1 MTERT
6 LFDIRRTEAFSI
18 PVSPCEITSAG
29 SDREL
34 LLVADLPEVGQ
45 TAHWFAKVVVMSER
59 SPEQIVDQIRELLDS
74 LYRVDSR
81 RILATLIRLLGDF
94 DLAEEAMHEAFAA
107 ALSLWPGS
115 GVPGNPRP
123 WLISTARF
131 KAIDTLR
138 RRARFDASQGELV
151 RYLEAQSSS
160 PAESNEEGSLED
172 DGLEDD
178 RLRLIFTCCHPSLA
192 PEARVALTLREV
204 CGLTTEEI
212 AKAFLTTP
220 RTLAQRIV
228 RAKAKIRD
236 TPIRYEVP
244 SPQELPDRLGAV
256 LQVVYL
262 VFNEGYSAA
271 AGAEVTRAELT
282 GEAIR
287 LGRLL
292 TDLQPEPE
300 VIGLLSLMLLQE
312 SRRAARTSP
321 TGELILL
328 ENQNRSLWNR
338 RQIAEGVALLEKA
351 LKSRRFGPY
360 TLQAGIAAVHA
371 KAESVAAT
379 DWGQIVALYDQL
391 VRIQPSPV
399 VQLNRAVA
407 IAMRDGP
414 EAGLTHIDAVLEDGE
429 LENYYLAHSA
439 RADMCRRLGRTAEA
453 RSSYEK
459 ALALTQQEPERQFLQ
474 ERIRQLK

>member
-1 MTERT
+1 
-6 LFDIRRTEAFSI
+6 
-18 PVSPCEITSAG
+18 
-29 SDREL
+29 
-34 LLVADLPEVGQ
+34 
-45 TAHWFAKVVVMSER
+45 MSMLHA
-59 SPEQIVDQIRELLDS
+59 QIQELLDS
-74 LYRVDSR
+74 LYRVDSG

-107 ALSLWPGS
+107 ALSTWPSS
-115 GVPGNPRP
+115 GVPDNPRP

-131 KAIDTLR
+131 RAIDTLR
-138 RRARFDASQGELV
+138 RRARFDASQDELA
-151 RYLEAQSSS
+151 RYVEAQLSSS
-160 PAESNEEGSLED
+160 GTSNEED
-172 DGLEDD
+172 YLEDD

-212 AKAFLTTP
+212 AKAFLITP

-228 RAKAKIRD
+228 RAKAKIRE
-236 TPIRYEVP
+236 TRIPYEVP
-244 SPQELPDRLGAV
+244 TAQELPERLGAV

-271 AGAEVTRAELT
+271 MGSEVTRGELT

-292 TDLQPEPE
+292 CELQPEPE

-328 ENQNRSLWNR
+328 ENQDRSLWNQE
-338 RQIAEGVALLEKA
+338 QIAEGVALVERA
-351 LKSRRFGPY
+351 LKSRRFGSY
-360 TLQAGIAAVHA
+360 TLQAAIAAVHSEA
-371 KAESVAAT
+371 KSVAET
-379 DWGQIVALYDQL
+379 DWRQIVALYDRL
-391 VRIQPSPV
+391 FRIQPSAV

-407 IAMRDGP
+407 IAERDGP
-414 EAGLTHIDAVLEDGE
+414 EAGLMHIDAILEHGE
-429 LENYYLAHSA
+429 LANYYLAHSA
-439 RADMCRRLGRTAEA
+439 RAEMCRRLGRTDEA
-453 RSSYEK
+453 RASYEK

-474 ERIRQLK
+474 ERIRRLK

>member
-1 MTERT
+1 MPP
-6 LFDIRRTEAFSI
+6 LA
-18 PVSPCEITSAG
+18 
-29 SDREL
+29 
-34 LLVADLPEVGQ
+34 
-45 TAHWFAKVVVMSER
+45 
-59 SPEQIVDQIRELLDS
+59 PEQLSRTIET
-74 LYRVDSR
+74 LYRLESGRV
-81 RILATLIRLLGDF
+81 LATLVRLLGDL
-94 DLAEEAMHEAFAA
+94 DLAEEAMHEAFAV
-107 ALSLWPGS
+107 ALKSWPETGI
-115 GVPGNPRP
+115 PDKPRP
-123 WLISTARF
+123 WLISTGRF
-131 KAIDTLR
+131 KGIDTLR
-138 RRARFDASQGELV
+138 RRARFDESQDELA
-151 RYLEAQSSS
+151 RHLEAQWSSAGE
-160 PAESNEEGSLED
+160 PNEEAS
-172 DGLEDD
+172 LEDD
-178 RLRLIFTCCHPSLA
+178 RLRLIFTCCHPALA

-228 RAKAKIRD
+228 RAKTKIRQ

-244 SPQELPDRLGAV
+244 SPRELPERLDAV

-262 VFNEGYSAA
+262 VFNEGYCAA

-292 TDLQPEPE
+292 AELQPEPE
-300 VIGLLSLMLLQE
+300 VMGLLALMLLQE

-321 TGELILL
+321 TGEMILL
-328 ENQNRSLWNR
+328 EHQDRSLWSR
-338 RQIAEGVALLEKA
+338 QQIAEGVGLVEKA
-351 LKSRRFGPY
+351 LKSRRFGCY
-360 TLQAGIAAVHA
+360 TLQAAIAAVHA
-371 KAESVAAT
+371 EAESVAAT
-379 DWGQIVALYDQL
+379 DWQQIVALYDQL

-414 EAGLTHIDAVLEDGE
+414 EAGLAQIDAVLEHGE
-429 LENYYLAHSA
+429 LADYYLAHSA

-474 ERIRQLK
+474 ERIRHLK